1 MNDKSNV
8 LLTLQIVVLIGSL
21 AATSLF
27 VRKALNFHGRL
38 WLALLVFFVC
48 TAGFTYLSVVLPLF
62 FFVESEQIQHNLS
75 VDLMMYGA
83 LGLMLIGII
92 GFAIDHMYE
101 RPTWLVVSAAAVLSI
116 GISPL
121 FYRYQQDKLNESF
134 KVKIVSSEPPAQ
146 TIPPP
151 K

>member
-1 MNDKSNV
+1 MIDKSNT
-8 LLTLQIVVLIGSL
+8 LLILQVVVLIGSL
-21 AATSLF
+21 AATTLF
-27 VRKALNFHGRL
+27 VRKAISFHGRL
-38 WLALLVFFVC
+38 WLALLVFVVC
-48 TAGFTYLSVVLPLF
+48 TAGFTYLSVVVPLF

-83 LGLMLIGII
+83 LGLMLVGII

-101 RPTWLVVSAAAVLSI
+101 RPTWLVVAAAAVLSI
-116 GISPL
+116 GIAPL
-121 FYRYQQDKLNESF
+121 FYRYQQDNLNESF

-146 TIPPP
+146 TVPPP

>member
-1 MNDKSNV
+1 MG
-8 LLTLQIVVLIGSL
+8 LPT
-21 AATSLF
+21 
-27 VRKALNFHGRL
+27 
-38 WLALLVFFVC
+38 C

-83 LGLMLIGII
+83 LGLMVIGIL

-101 RPTWLVVSAAAVLSI
+101 RPTWLVVAAAAVLSI
-116 GISPL
+116 GIAPL
-121 FYRYQQDKLNESF
+121 FYRYQQDNLNESF